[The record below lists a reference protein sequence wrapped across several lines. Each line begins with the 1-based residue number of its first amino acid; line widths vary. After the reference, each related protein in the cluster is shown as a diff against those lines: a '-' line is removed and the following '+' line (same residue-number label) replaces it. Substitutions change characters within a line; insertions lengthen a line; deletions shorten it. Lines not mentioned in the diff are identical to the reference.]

1 LLLLKFI
8 SSKNI
13 LFCEINN
20 TKHNLTPQLNDLS
33 VYNNRFRILATSNTY
48 ITIHYMDI
56 NFNKNEDHNKLLITN
71 LKQLFAKVKVGGG
84 EKRIEKLHNEGKM
97 TARERIDYLLDAKAN
112 NIEIGAF
119 VGEGMYAEHGG
130 CPSGGVVVKIGYIKG
145 KQCIVVANDA
155 TVKAGAW
162 FPITAKKN
170 LRAQELAME
179 NRLPIIYLVDSAG
192 VYLPLQDEIFPDKEH
207 FGRIFRNNAQMS
219 SMGITQIAAVMGS
232 CVAGGAYL
240 PIMSDEAMIVDKT
253 GSIFLA
259 GSYLV
264 KAAIGES
271 IDNETLGGAT
281 THCEIS
287 GVTDYKAK
295 DDKDALDRI
304 KSIVSKIGD
313 YDKAGFNREKSQ
325 KPALDEKE
333 IYGIL
338 PKARNEQYDM
348 MEIINRLVDNS
359 EFDIYKDGYGQ
370 TIITGY
376 ARIDGW
382 AVGIVANQRKVV
394 KTKNG
399 EMQFGG
405 VIYSDS
411 ADKATRFI
419 ANCNQ
424 KKIPLVFIQDVTGF
438 MVGSK
443 SEHGGI
449 IKDGA
454 KMVNAVAN
462 SVVPKFTVIVGNSYG
477 AGNYAMCG
485 KAYDPRLIFA
495 WPSAELA
502 VMGGTQAAKVLAQIE
517 TSSLKAK
524 GEVVDEAKEKELFDK
539 IKARYDEQVSP
550 YYAASRLWT
559 DAIIDPL
566 DTRTWISMGIEA
578 ANHSPIEKKFNLGVI
593 QV

>member
-1 LLLLKFI
+1 
-8 SSKNI
+8 
-13 LFCEINN
+13 
-20 TKHNLTPQLNDLS
+20 
-33 VYNNRFRILATSNTY
+33 
-48 ITIHYMDI
+48 MDI
-56 NFNKNEDHNKLLITN
+56 TFNKNEDHNKLLVSD
-71 LKQLFAKVKVGGG
+71 LRKRLAQVKLGGG
-84 EKRIEKLHNEGKM
+84 QKRIDKHHAKGKM
-97 TARERIDYLLDAKAN
+97 TARERINYLLDEHKN
-112 NIEIGAF
+112 SIEIGAF
-119 VGEGMYAEHGG
+119 AGEGMYEEHGG
-130 CPSGGVVVKIGYIKG
+130 CPGGGVVVKIGYIQG
-145 KQCIVVANDA
+145 KQCMVVANDA

-162 FPITAKKN
+162 FPITGKKN
-170 LRAQELAME
+170 LRAQEIAIE

-192 VYLPLQDEIFPDKEH
+192 VYLPMQDEIFPDKEH
-207 FGRIFRNNAQMS
+207 FGRIFRNNAVMS

-240 PIMSDEAMIVDKT
+240 PIMSDEALIVNKT

-287 GVTDYKAK
+287 GVTDYKAE
-295 DDKDALDRI
+295 DDKDALDTI
-304 KSIVSKIGD
+304 KNIISKIGAPAS
-313 YDKAGFNREKSQ
+313 AGFNREAAK
-325 KPALDEKE
+325 KPSEKIE
-333 IYGIL
+333 DVYGIL
-338 PKARNEQYDM
+338 PKLRTEQYDM
-348 MEIINRLVDNS
+348 RAIIKCLVDKS
-359 EFDIYKDGYGQ
+359 EFEEYKEGYGK
-370 TIITGY
+370 TILTGY

-394 KTKNG
+394 KTKKG

-424 KKIPLVFIQDVTGF
+424 KKIPLVFLQDVTGF

-454 KMVNAVAN
+454 KMVNAVSN
-462 SVVPKFTVIVGNSYG
+462 SVVPKFTIVIGNSYG

-485 KAYDPRLIFA
+485 KAYDPRLIAA

-502 VMGGTQAAKVLAQIE
+502 VMSGNSAAKVLLQIE
-517 TSSLKAK
+517 TASLKK
-524 GEVVDEAKEKELFDK
+524 EEKKLSEAEEKKLYEK
-539 IKARYDEQVSP
+539 IKARYDEQISP
-550 YYAASRLWT
+550 YYAAARLWT
-559 DAIIDPL
+559 DAIIEPT
-566 DTRTWISMGIEA
+566 DTRKWISMGIEA
-578 ANHSPIEKKFNLGVI
+578 ADQAPIEKQFNMGVL

>member
-1 LLLLKFI
+1 MD
-8 SSKNI
+8 
-13 LFCEINN
+13 
-20 TKHNLTPQLNDLS
+20 LT
-33 VYNNRFRILATSNTY
+33 
-48 ITIHYMDI
+48 
-56 NFNKNEDHNKLLITN
+56 FNKNEDHNKLLLSE
-71 LKQLFAKVKVGGG
+71 LKQRLAKVKLGGG
-84 EKRIEKLHNEGKM
+84 EKRIEKLHAEGKM
-97 TARERIDYLLDAKAN
+97 TARERIDYLLDDKAKS
-112 NIEIGAF
+112 IEIGAF
-119 VGEGMYAEHGG
+119 VGDGMYAEHGG
-130 CPSGGVVVKIGYIKG
+130 CPSGGVVVKMGYIKG

-170 LRAQELAME
+170 LRAQEIAIE

-192 VYLPLQDEIFPDKEH
+192 VYLPMQDEIFPDKEH
-207 FGRIFRNNAQMS
+207 FGLIFINYAIMS
-219 SMGITQIAAVMGS
+219 SMVITQIAAVMCS

-264 KAAIGES
+264 KAAIGEN

-304 KSIVSKIGD
+304 KSIVGKIGD
-313 YDKAGFNREKSQ
+313 YEKAGFNREKPQ
-325 KPALDEKE
+325 KPALDEKD

-338 PKARNEQYDM
+338 PKSRAEQYDM
-348 MEIINRLVDNS
+348 LEIIKRLVDNS
-359 EFDIYKDGYGQ
+359 EMDMYKPDYGKS
-370 TIITGY
+370 IITCY

-382 AVGIVANQRKVV
+382 AVGIVANQRTVS
-394 KTKNG
+394 KTKKG
-399 EMQFGG
+399 EIQFGG

-424 KKIPLVFIQDVTGF
+424 KKIPLVFLQDVTGF

-454 KMVNAVAN
+454 KMVNAVSN
-462 SVVPKFTVIVGNSYG
+462 SVVPKFTVVVGNSYG

-517 TSSLKAK
+517 ASSLKAK
-524 GEVVDEAKEKELFDK
+524 GETVDEKTEQALFDK

-550 YYAASRLWT
+550 YYAAARLWT

-566 DTRTWISMGIEA
+566 ETRTWISMGIEA
-578 ANHSPIEKKFNLGVI
+578 ANHAPIEKPFNLGVI

>member
-1 LLLLKFI
+1 
-8 SSKNI
+8 
-13 LFCEINN
+13 
-20 TKHNLTPQLNDLS
+20 
-33 VYNNRFRILATSNTY
+33 
-48 ITIHYMDI
+48 MDI
-56 NFNKNEDHNKLLITN
+56 NFNKNEDHNKLLVSDLTKR
-71 LKQLFAKVKVGGG
+71 LAQVKLGGG
-84 EKRIEKLHNEGKM
+84 KSRIEKHHANGKM
-97 TARERIDYLLDAKAN
+97 TARERINYLLDEKSKS
-112 NIEIGAF
+112 IEIGAF
-119 VGEGMYAEHGG
+119 AGEDMYKEHGG

-162 FPITAKKN
+162 FPITGKKN
-170 LRAQELAME
+170 LRAQEIAIE
-179 NRLPIIYLVDSAG
+179 NKLPIIYLVDSAG
-192 VYLPLQDEIFPDKEH
+192 VYLPMQDEIFPDKEH
-207 FGRIFRNNAQMS
+207 FGRIFRNNAVMS
-219 SMGITQIAAVMGS
+219 SMGITQISAVMGS

-240 PIMSDEAMIVDKT
+240 PIMSDEALIVDKT

-264 KAAIGES
+264 KAAIGET

-295 DDKDALDRI
+295 DDKDALDTI
-304 KSIVSKIGD
+304 KNIIDKIGD
-313 YDKAGFNREKSQ
+313 YDKAGFNRVQTVKPKEK
-325 KPALDEKE
+325 PED
-333 IYGIL
+333 IYGII
-338 PKARNEQYDM
+338 PKSRADQYDM
-348 MEIINRLVDNS
+348 YDIIKRLVDNS
-359 EFDIYKDGYGQ
+359 EYDEYKAGYGKS
-370 TIITGY
+370 IITAY

-382 AVGIVANQRKVV
+382 AVGIVANQRKLV
-394 KTKNG
+394 KTKKG

-405 VIYSDS
+405 VIYNDS

-424 KKIPLVFIQDVTGF
+424 KKIPLVFLQDVTGF

-454 KMVNAVAN
+454 KMVNAVSN
-462 SVVPKFTVIVGNSYG
+462 SVVPKFTIILGNSYG

-485 KAYDPRLIFA
+485 KAYDPRLIVA

-502 VMGGTQAAKVLAQIE
+502 VMSGNSAAKVLLQIE
-517 TSSLKAK
+517 TASLKKK
-524 GEVVDEAKEKELFDK
+524 GEKITPEKEAELFNK
-539 IKARYDEQVSP
+539 IKDRYDNQVSP
-550 YYAASRLWT
+550 YYAAARLWT

-578 ANHSPIEKKFNLGVI
+578 ANHAPIEKQFNLGII

>member
-1 LLLLKFI
+1 M
-8 SSKNI
+8 
-13 LFCEINN
+13 
-20 TKHNLTPQLNDLS
+20 DL
-33 VYNNRFRILATSNTY
+33 
-48 ITIHYMDI
+48 
-56 NFNKNEDHNKLLITN
+56 NFNKNEDYNKLLVSELNTR
-71 LKQLFAKVKVGGG
+71 LTKVHLGGG
-84 EKRIEKLHNEGKM
+84 KKSIGKQHAKGKM
-97 TARERIDYLLDAKAN
+97 TAHERVDYLLDTNSKSV
-112 NIEIGAF
+112 EIAALA
-119 VGEGMYAEHGG
+119 GEGMYEAHGG
-130 CPSGGVVVKIGYIKG
+130 CPSAGVVVKMGYVKG

-170 LRAQELAME
+170 LRAQEIAIE

-207 FGRIFRNNAQMS
+207 FGRIFRNNAIMS

-240 PIMSDEAMIVDKT
+240 PIMSDEALIVDKT

-264 KAAIGES
+264 KAAIGET

-295 DDKDALDRI
+295 DDQDALDTI
-304 KSIVSKIGD
+304 KSIIDKIGD
-313 YDKAGFNREKSQ
+313 YDKAGYNRIDAA
-325 KPALDEKE
+325 KPKE
-333 IYGIL
+333 NPEDIYGIL
-338 PKARNEQYDM
+338 PKSRADQYDM
-348 MEIINRLVDNS
+348 YGIIKRLVDNS
-359 EFDIYKDGYGQ
+359 EFDEYKAGYGK
-370 TIITGY
+370 TIITCY

-382 AVGIVANQRKVV
+382 AVGIIANQRKLV
-394 KTKNG
+394 KTASG

-405 VIYSDS
+405 VIYNDS

-424 KKIPLVFIQDVTGF
+424 KKIPLVFLQDVTGF

-454 KMVNAVAN
+454 KMVNAVSN
-462 SVVPKFTVIVGNSYG
+462 SVVPKFTIIIGNSYG

-485 KAYDPRLIFA
+485 KAYDPRLIVS

-502 VMGGTQAAKVLAQIE
+502 VMSGNSAAKVLLQIE
-517 TSSLKAK
+517 KASLEKQ
-524 GEVVDEAKEKELFDK
+524 GEEITKEKEDELYNK
-539 IKARYDEQVSP
+539 IKHRYDTQVSP
-550 YYAASRLWT
+550 YYAASRIWT

-566 DTRTWISMGIEA
+566 DTRKWISMGIEA
-578 ANHSPIEKKFNLGVI
+578 ANHAPIQKPFNMGVL

>member
-1 LLLLKFI
+1 
-8 SSKNI
+8 
-13 LFCEINN
+13 
-20 TKHNLTPQLNDLS
+20 
-33 VYNNRFRILATSNTY
+33 
-48 ITIHYMDI
+48 
-56 NFNKNEDHNKLLITN
+56 
-71 LKQLFAKVKVGGG
+71 
-84 EKRIEKLHNEGKM
+84 M
-97 TARERIDYLLDAKAN
+97 TARERIDYLLDDNAKS
-112 NIEIGAF
+112 IEIGGF
-119 VGEGMYAEHGG
+119 VGDGMYEEHGG

-162 FPITAKKN
+162 FPITGKKN
-170 LRAQELAME
+170 LRAQEIAME

-207 FGRIFRNNAQMS
+207 FGRIFRNNAIMS

-240 PIMSDEAMIVDKT
+240 PIMSDEALIVDKT

-264 KAAIGES
+264 KAAIGET

-287 GVTDYKAK
+287 GVTDFKAK
-295 DDKDALDRI
+295 DDADALDRI

-313 YDKAGFNREKSQ
+313 YDKAGFNRETPV
-325 KPALDEKE
+325 KPVLEPKD

-338 PKARNEQYDM
+338 PKLRTDQYDM
-348 MEIINRLVDNS
+348 NEIIKRLVDNS
-359 EFDIYKDGYGQ
+359 EFDEYKAGYGQ

-376 ARIDGW
+376 ARIEGW
-382 AVGIVANQRKVV
+382 AVGIVANQRLVS
-394 KTKNG
+394 KTKKG
-399 EMQFGG
+399 EIQFGG
-405 VIYSDS
+405 VIYSES

-424 KKIPLVFIQDVTGF
+424 KKIPLVFLQDVTGF

-462 SVVPKFTVIVGNSYG
+462 SVVPKFTVVVGNSYG

-517 TSSLKAK
+517 AASLKNK

-539 IKARYDEQVSP
+539 IKAKYDAQVSP

-578 ANHSPIEKKFNLGVI
+578 ANHAPIEKKFNLGVI

>member
-1 LLLLKFI
+1 M
-8 SSKNI
+8 
-13 LFCEINN
+13 
-20 TKHNLTPQLNDLS
+20 DLS
-33 VYNNRFRILATSNTY
+33 
-48 ITIHYMDI
+48 
-56 NFNKNEDHNKLLITN
+56 FNKNEDHNKLL
-71 LKQLFAKVKVGGG
+71 LSDLRKRFAKVKLGGG
-84 EKRIEKLHNEGKM
+84 EKRIEKHHAKGKM
-97 TARERIDYLLDAKAN
+97 TARERIDYLLDDKKKA
-112 NIEIGAF
+112 IEIGAF
-119 VGEGMYAEHGG
+119 AGDGMYQEHGG
-130 CPSGGVVVKIGYIKG
+130 CPSGGVVVKIGYIMG

-170 LRAQELAME
+170 LRAQEISIE
-179 NRLPIIYLVDSAG
+179 NKLPIIYLVDSAG
-192 VYLPLQDEIFPDKEH
+192 VYLPMQDEIFPDKEH
-207 FGRIFRNNAQMS
+207 FGRIFRNNAVMS
-219 SMGITQIAAVMGS
+219 SMGITQISAVMGS

-240 PIMSDEAMIVDKT
+240 PIMSDEAIIVDKT

-295 DDKDALDRI
+295 DDKDALDKI
-304 KSIVSKIGD
+304 KNIVSKIGD
-313 YDKAGFNREKSQ
+313 FDTAGYNREKAV
-325 KPALDEKE
+325 KPAKDPQE

-338 PKARNEQYDM
+338 PKSRAEQYDM
-348 MEIINRLVDNS
+348 QAIIDRLVDNS
-359 EFDIYKDGYGQ
+359 EFEEYKKGYGQ
-370 TIITGY
+370 TILTGY
-376 ARIDGW
+376 ARIEGW
-382 AVGIVANQRKVV
+382 AVGIIANQRTLV
-394 KTKNG
+394 KTKSG

-424 KKIPLVFIQDVTGF
+424 KKIPLVFLQDVTGF

-454 KMVNAVAN
+454 KMVNAVSN
-462 SVVPKFTVIVGNSYG
+462 SVVPKFTIIIGNSYG

-485 KAYDPRLIFA
+485 KAYDPRLIAA
-495 WPSAELA
+495 WPSANLA
-502 VMGGTQAAKVLAQIE
+502 VMSGNSAAKVLLQIE
-517 TSSLKAK
+517 TASLKK
-524 GEVVDEAKEKELFDK
+524 QGKKISEKQEKELYDN
-539 IKARYDEQVSP
+539 IKARYDNQISP
-550 YYAASRLWT
+550 YYAASRIWT
-559 DAIIDPL
+559 DGVIDPL
-566 DTRTWISMGIEA
+566 DTRTWISLGIEA
-578 ANHSPIEKKFNLGVI
+578 ANHAPIEKQFNLGVI

>member
-1 LLLLKFI
+1 
-8 SSKNI
+8 
-13 LFCEINN
+13 
-20 TKHNLTPQLNDLS
+20 
-33 VYNNRFRILATSNTY
+33 
-48 ITIHYMDI
+48 MDI
-56 NFNKNEDHNKLLITN
+56 NFNKNEDHNKLLISE
-71 LKQLFAKVKVGGG
+71 LKKRLVKVKLGGG
-84 EKRIEKLHNEGKM
+84 QDRINKHHEKGKM
-97 TARERIDYLLDAKAN
+97 TARERIDYLLDSNTKS
-112 NIEIGAF
+112 IEIGAF
-119 VGEGMYAEHGG
+119 AGDNMYKDHGG
-130 CPSGGVVVKIGYIKG
+130 CPSGGVVVKIGYIQK
-145 KQCIVVANDA
+145 KQCVIVANDA

-162 FPITAKKN
+162 FPITGKKN
-170 LRAQELAME
+170 LRAQEIAIE
-179 NRLPIIYLVDSAG
+179 NKLPIIYLVDSAG

-207 FGRIFRNNAQMS
+207 FGRIFRNNAIMS
-219 SMGITQIAAVMGS
+219 SLGITQISAVMGS

-240 PIMSDEAMIVDKT
+240 PIMSDEALIVDKT

-295 DDKDALDRI
+295 DDKDALETI
-304 KSIVSKIGD
+304 KNIFGKIGD
-313 YDKAGFNREKSQ
+313 HDTAGFNRIGPV
-325 KPALDEKE
+325 KPSEKE
-333 IYGIL
+333 EEILGIL
-338 PKARNEQYDM
+338 PKLRTDQYDM
-348 MEIINRLVDNS
+348 KEIIKRIVDNS
-359 EFDIYKDGYGQ
+359 EFDEYREGFGK
-370 TIITGY
+370 TIITAY

-394 KTKNG
+394 KTKKG

-424 KKIPLVFIQDVTGF
+424 KKIPLLFLQDVTGF

-454 KMVNAVAN
+454 KMVNAVSN
-462 SVVPKFTVIVGNSYG
+462 SVVPKFTIIIGNSYG

-485 KAYDPRLIFA
+485 KAYDPRLIA
-495 WPSAELA
+495 SWPSAELA
-502 VMGGTQAAKVLAQIE
+502 VMSGNSAAKVLLQIE
-517 TSSLKAK
+517 KASLKKK
-524 GEVVDEAKEKELFDK
+524 GEKITSEKEEELFEN
-539 IKARYDEQVSP
+539 IKSRYDQQISP
-550 YYAASRLWT
+550 YYAAARIWT
-559 DAIIDPL
+559 DAVINPL
-566 DTRTWISMGIEA
+566 DTRTWVSMGIEA
-578 ANHSPIEKKFNLGVI
+578 ANHAPIVRKFNLGVV

>member
-1 LLLLKFI
+1 
-8 SSKNI
+8 
-13 LFCEINN
+13 
-20 TKHNLTPQLNDLS
+20 
-33 VYNNRFRILATSNTY
+33 
-48 ITIHYMDI
+48 MDI
-56 NFNKNEDHNKLLITN
+56 KFNINEDHNKLLLSD
-71 LKQLFAKVKVGGG
+71 LKKRLVRVKLGGG
-84 EKRIEKLHNEGKM
+84 EKSIEKHHAKGKM
-97 TARERIDYLLDAKAN
+97 TARERIDYLLDPQSKS
-112 NIEIGAF
+112 IEIGAF
-119 VGEGMYAEHGG
+119 AGEGMYEQYGG
-130 CPSGGVVVKIGYIKG
+130 CPSGGVVVKMGYVQG

-162 FPITAKKN
+162 FPITGKKN
-170 LRAQELAME
+170 LRAQEIAIE

-192 VYLPLQDEIFPDKEH
+192 VFLPMQDEIFPDKEH
-207 FGRIFRNNAQMS
+207 FGRIFRNNAIMS

-240 PIMSDEAMIVDKT
+240 PIMSDEALIVDKT

-264 KAAIGES
+264 KAAIGET

-295 DDKDALDRI
+295 DDKAALDKI
-304 KSIVSKIGD
+304 KSLIDKIGD
-313 YDKAGFNREKSQ
+313 YDKAGYNKAEAK
-325 KPALDEKE
+325 KPKDNPED

-338 PKARNEQYDM
+338 PKSRADQYDM
-348 MEIINRLVDNS
+348 KEIIKRLVDDS
-359 EFDIYKDGYGQ
+359 EFDEYKEDYGK
-370 TIITGY
+370 TIITAY
-376 ARIDGW
+376 ARIEGW
-382 AVGIVANQRKVV
+382 AVGIVANQRKLV
-394 KTKNG
+394 KNKQG

-405 VIYSDS
+405 VIYNDS

-424 KKIPLVFIQDVTGF
+424 KKIPLVFLQDVTGF

-443 SEHGGI
+443 SEHSGI

-454 KMVNAVAN
+454 KMVNAVSN
-462 SVVPKFTVIVGNSYG
+462 SVVPKFTIILGNSYG

-485 KAYDPRLIFA
+485 KAYDPRLIAA

-502 VMGGTQAAKVLAQIE
+502 VMSGNSAAKVLLQIE
-517 TSSLKAK
+517 TASLKKK
-524 GEVVDEAKEKELFDK
+524 GETITKEKEEELYQN
-539 IKARYDEQVSP
+539 IKSRYDDQVSP
-550 YYAASRLWT
+550 YYAASRIWT
-559 DAIIDPL
+559 DAVINPL
-566 DTRTWISMGIEA
+566 DTRTWIAMGIEA
-578 ANHSPIEKKFNLGVI
+578 ANHTPIEKPFNMGVL

>member
-1 LLLLKFI
+1 M
-8 SSKNI
+8 
-13 LFCEINN
+13 
-20 TKHNLTPQLNDLS
+20 DL
-33 VYNNRFRILATSNTY
+33 A
-48 ITIHYMDI
+48 
-56 NFNKNEDHNKLLITN
+56 FNKNEDYNKLARDQVRQRWEQIKL
-71 LKQLFAKVKVGGG
+71 GGG
-84 EKRIEKLHNEGKM
+84 EKALEKLHSQGKLS
-97 TARERIDYLLDAKAN
+97 ARERIDYLLDKDKPRV
-112 NIEIGAF
+112 EIGAF
-119 VGEGMYAEHGG
+119 AGEGMYKEYGG
-130 CPSGGVVVKIGYIKG
+130 CPSAGVVVEIGYVRG
-145 KQCIVVANDA
+145 HQVIVVANDA

-162 FPITAKKN
+162 FPMTCKKN
-170 LRAQELAME
+170 LRAQEIAME

-192 VYLPLQDEIFPDKEH
+192 VFLPLQDEVFPDKEH

-219 SMGITQIAAVMGS
+219 SEGIVQIAAVMGS

-240 PIMSDEAMIVDKT
+240 PIMSDEALIVNKT

-264 KAAIGES
+264 KAAIGED

-281 THCEIS
+281 THCQIS
-287 GVTDYKAK
+287 GVTDYQCEN
-295 DDKDALDRI
+295 DQDALEVIKNLVDKIGESSKAGFSRI
-304 KSIVSKIGD
+304 KS
-313 YDKAGFNREKSQ
+313 A
-325 KPALDEKE
+325 KPKLNPAD

-338 PKARNEQYDM
+338 PQSRTQPYDM
-348 MEIINRLVDNS
+348 KEIILRLVDDS
-359 EFDIYKDGYGQ
+359 QWEEYKEGYGQ
-370 TIITGY
+370 TILTGY

-394 KTKNG
+394 KTKKG
-399 EMQFGG
+399 EMQVGG

-424 KKIPLVFIQDVTGF
+424 KKIPLVFLQDVTGF

-454 KMVNAVAN
+454 KLVNAVAN
-462 SVVPKFTVIVGNSYG
+462 SVVPKFTIIVGNSYG

-485 KAYDPRLIFA
+485 KAYDPRLIVA
-495 WPSAELA
+495 YPSANLA
-502 VMGGTQAAKVLAQIE
+502 VMGGVQAAKVLLQIE
-517 TSSLKAK
+517 TATLKRK
-524 GEVVDEAKEKELFDK
+524 GETLSPEREQELLENIQK
-539 IKARYDEQVSP
+539 KYDEQTSP
-550 YYAASRLWT
+550 YYAAAHLWV

-566 DTRTWISMGIEA
+566 DTRQWISMGIEV
-578 ANHSPIEKKFNLGVI
+578 ANGAPLKKAFNMGVL

>member
-1 LLLLKFI
+1 M
-8 SSKNI
+8 
-13 LFCEINN
+13 
-20 TKHNLTPQLNDLS
+20 DLE
-33 VYNNRFRILATSNTY
+33 
-48 ITIHYMDI
+48 
-56 NFNKNEDHNKLLITN
+56 FNQREDKNKLQVSDLRKKLAQIY
-71 LKQLFAKVKVGGG
+71 LGGG
-84 EKRIEKLHNEGKM
+84 KKRIEKHKEKGKL
-97 TARERIDYLLDAKAN
+97 TARERIDYLLDKGKPS
-112 NIEIGAF
+112 IEVGAF
-119 VGEGMYAEHGG
+119 AGYEMYEEDGG
-130 CPSGGVVVKIGYIKG
+130 CPSGGVAVVIGYVTG

-162 FPITAKKN
+162 FPISGKKN
-170 LRAQELAME
+170 LRAQEIAME

-192 VYLPLQDEIFPDKEH
+192 VYLPMQAEIFPDKEH
-207 FGRIFRNNAQMS
+207 FGRIFRNNAIMS

-264 KAAIGES
+264 KAAIGED

-295 DDKDALDRI
+295 NDEDALDRI
-304 KSIVSKIGD
+304 KSIMGKIGD
-313 YDKAGFNREKSQ
+313 YEKAGFNRAEPVQ
-325 KPALDEKE
+325 PALDEKE

-338 PKARNEQYDM
+338 PATRSEQYDM
-348 MEIINRLVDNS
+348 YDIIKRLVDNS
-359 EFDIYKDGYGQ
+359 EFDEYKADYGK
-370 TIITGY
+370 TLICCY

-382 AVGIVANQRKVV
+382 AVGIVANQRKIV
-394 KTKNG
+394 KSKKDG
-399 EMQFGG
+399 MQFGG

-424 KKIPLVFIQDVTGF
+424 KKIPLVFLQDVTGF

-495 WPSAELA
+495 WPSAQLA
-502 VMGGTQAAKVLAQIE
+502 VMGGEQAAKVLLQIQE
-517 TSSLKAK
+517 ATLKSK
-524 GEVVDEAKEKELFDK
+524 GEEIDEVKKQELLKEITE
-539 IKARYDEQVSP
+539 RYNQQTSP
-550 YYAASRLWT
+550 YYAAARLWT
-559 DAIIDPL
+559 DAVIDPL
-566 DTRTWISMGIEA
+566 DTRKWISMGIEA
-578 ANHSPIEKKFNLGVI
+578 ANHAPIEKPFNLGVI
-593 QV
+593 QT